1 MRTVIGII
9 IGMALILAFQKIMND
24 GGSSGEVVAAEKNP
38 IEVDGE
44 LTEEDEIPKDFIEF
58 YSKFHEDSLFQ
69 IEHITFPLEGLPPNV
84 HTTTIPLHTFR
95 WVKEKWRMHNLP
107 DEKNIDMEKKWVKLG
122 DKVIVE
128 MIQLN
133 ETKMAMQ
140 RRFAKTSKGWAMTY
154 YAAPNYAVSE

>member
-24 GGSSGEVVAAEKNP
+24 GNSSSEVTAEENS
-38 IEVDGE
+38 ITVDGE
-44 LTEEDEIPKDFIEF
+44 LTDEAEIPKDFIEF
-58 YSKFHEDSLFQ
+58 YTKFHEDSLFQ

-84 HTTTIPLHTFR
+84 HNSKIPLNEFR
-95 WVKEKWRMHNLP
+95 WTKEKWRMHHLP
-107 DEKNIDMEKKWVKLG
+107 DEKNVDMEKKWVKLG

-140 RRFAKTSKGWAMTY
+140 RRFAKTSRGWAMTY
-154 YAAPNYAVSE
+154 YAPPNYAVPE

>member
-24 GGSSGEVVAAEKNP
+24 GGEKVVEEENP
-38 IEVDGE
+38 LVVDGK
-44 LTEEDEIPKDFIEF
+44 LTEEAEIPKDFVAF
-58 YSKFHEDSLFQ
+58 YTQFHEDSLFQ
-69 IEHITFPLEGLPPNV
+69 IKHITFPLEGLPPNAD
-84 HTTTIPLHTFR
+84 TLTMQMQDFR
-95 WVKEKWRMHNLP
+95 WAKDKWRMHHLP

-140 RRFAKTSKGWAMTY
+140 RRFAKTSMGWALTY
-154 YAAPNYAVSE
+154 YAAPNYAIPE